1 VDDLREARI
10 DLDRTAEVWRAARA
24 TYDHV
29 RASGAESAAAVEA
42 FADRL
47 RSAGPQGLSPSE
59 VAIVQDLQDATAAL
73 PRALDAEVAAR
84 ESFLAAEREYKRLEL
99 AWASRAL
106 TFFHAHWQRT
116 RTAVEV
122 SRG

>member
-1 VDDLREARI
+1 MDDLSEARI

-29 RASGAESAAAVEA
+29 RASGAASATAVEA

-59 VAIVQDLQDATAAL
+59 VAIVQDLQDATTAL
-73 PRALDAEVAAR
+73 TRAMDAEVAAR
-84 ESFLAAEREYKRLEL
+84 ESFRAAEREYKRLEL
-99 AWASRAL
+99 AWASMAL
-106 TFFHAHWQRT
+106 TFFHARWQRT
-116 RTAVEV
+116 RGATEV
-122 SRG
+122 NRG